1 MSNAEKSFEDWYFN
15 NGADWN
21 AAHVKPAFIAGWK
34 AAIKA
39 AAEQAE
45 KEVMYDHPT
54 SSCIRYRHPCTVGLL
69 ACIQAG
75 GVGSAGVA
83 LGF

>member
-1 MSNAEKSFEDWYFN
+1 MSNAEKSFYDWYFN

-21 AAHVKPAFIAGWK
+21 TAHVKPVFIAGWK

-45 KEVMYDHPT
+45 KEVTMEGYEKEIARD
-54 SSCIRYRHPCTVGLL
+54 IR
-69 ACIQAG
+69 
-75 GVGSAGVA
+75 A
-83 LGF
+83 L